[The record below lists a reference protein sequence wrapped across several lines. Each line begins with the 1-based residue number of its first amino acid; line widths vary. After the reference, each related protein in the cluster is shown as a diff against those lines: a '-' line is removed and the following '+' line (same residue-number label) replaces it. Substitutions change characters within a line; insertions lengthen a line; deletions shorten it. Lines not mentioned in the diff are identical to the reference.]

1 MIVKLTNS
9 YKGNPTEQIAINSDH
24 VVSVFETLNQDN
36 VTLTAIYTVN
46 SQTFTVEEPFD
57 QVYAMLR
64 GEDYT
69 PVAKPKSKKTT
80 VSSNT
85 ISIV

>member
-1 MIVKLTNS
+1 MIVKFTNS
-9 YKGNPTEQIAINSDH
+9 YKGNPTDVIAINPEQ
-24 VVSVFETLNQDN
+24 VVSVFETLSKDN
-36 VTLTAIYTVN
+36 ETLTAIYTVN
-46 SQTFTVEEPFD
+46 NQTFTVEEPFD